1 MRPYNKAAEFSKHV
15 FLLLILLL
23 AFLPMLLMVNISLK
37 DNFQFSQDPLGLT
50 YPFHWENYLT
60 AWEFMGGTI
69 FNTAFVAGMVTLL
82 SLVLAIGG
90 AFFFA
95 RYRMPGAKFLF
106 FLFVVL
112 MTYPTVANMVPMF
125 SLLSDL
131 ELYNTHFALILPAVA
146 GAQALNIFVLKNFME
161 EIPQDLFDAA
171 EIDGASFYQQM
182 RFIVLPHVSPV
193 IGALGILLLVNQ
205 WNSFVAPLL
214 YLRDDE
220 LQMLSVALLHF
231 EGEYTKNWGA
241 LMAGYVIA
249 SLPLIVLFFFC
260 MELFIKGLSSD
271 KTRVPLDSGKL

>member
-1 MRPYNKAAEFSKHV
+1 MRPCNKMAEFSKHT

-23 AFLPMLLMVNISLK
+23 AFLPLLVMVNISLK
-37 DNFQFSQDPLGLT
+37 DNFQFSHDPLGVT
-50 YPFHWENYLT
+50 YPFHWENYAT
-60 AWEFMGGTI
+60 AWEFMGRTI
-69 FNTAFVAGMVTLL
+69 FNTAFVAGMVTVL
-82 SLVLAIGG
+82 SLVLAVGG

-95 RYRMPGAKFLF
+95 RYRMPGSRVLF
-106 FLFVVL
+106 FLFVAL

-125 SLLSDL
+125 TLLSDL
-131 ELYNTHFALILPAVA
+131 GLYNTHLALILPAVA

-171 EIDGASFYQQM
+171 EIDGATFWQQM
-182 RFIVLPHVSPV
+182 RYIVLPHITSV

-214 YLRDDE
+214 YLRDEE

-249 SLPLIVLFFFC
+249 SLPLIVLYFFC
-260 MELFIKGLSSD
+260 MELFMKGLSSGGLL
-271 KTRVPLDSGKL
+271 KR

>member
-1 MRPYNKAAEFSKHV
+1 
-15 FLLLILLL
+15 
-23 AFLPMLLMVNISLK
+23 
-37 DNFQFSQDPLGLT
+37 
-50 YPFHWENYLT
+50 
-60 AWEFMGGTI
+60 MGGTI

-82 SLVLAIGG
+82 SLVLAVGG

-95 RYRMPGAKFLF
+95 RYRMPGSRLFF
-106 FLFVVL
+106 FLFVAL

-131 ELYNTHFALILPAVA
+131 DLYNTHLALILPAVA

-161 EIPQDLFDAA
+161 DIPQDLFDAA
-171 EIDGASFYQQM
+171 EIDGASFWQQM
-182 RFIVLPHVSPV
+182 RHIVLPHIMPV

-214 YLRDDE
+214 YLRDEE

-249 SLPLIVLFFFC
+249 SLPLIILFFFC
-260 MELFIKGLSSD
+260 MELFVKGLSSRAFF
-271 KTRVPLDSGKL
+271 KH

>member
-1 MRPYNKAAEFSKHV
+1 MRPYNKFAEFLKHL
-15 FLLLILLL
+15 FLLLVLFL

-37 DNFQFSQDPLGLT
+37 DNAQFAQNPLSIT
-50 YPFHWENYLT
+50 YPFHWENYIT

-82 SLVLAIGG
+82 SLVLAVGG

-95 RYRMPGAKFLF
+95 RYRMPGSRIFF
-106 FLFVVL
+106 FLFVAL

-131 ELYNTHFALILPAVA
+131 DLYNTHLALILPAVA

-161 EIPQDLFDAA
+161 DIPQDLFDAA
-171 EIDGASFYQQM
+171 EIDGASFWQQM
-182 RFIVLPHVSPV
+182 RHIVLPHIMPV

-205 WNSFVAPLL
+205 WNNFVAPLL
-214 YLRDDE
+214 YLRDEE

-249 SLPLIVLFFFC
+249 SLPLIILFFFC
-260 MELFIKGLSSD
+260 MELFVKGLSSRAFF
-271 KTRVPLDSGKL
+271 KR

>member
-1 MRPYNKAAEFSKHV
+1 MRPYNKFAEFLKHL
-15 FLLLILLL
+15 FLLLVLFLS
-23 AFLPMLLMVNISLK
+23 FLPMLLMVNISLK
-37 DNFQFSQDPLGLT
+37 DNAQFAQNPLSIT

-82 SLVLAIGG
+82 SLVLAVGG

-95 RYRMPGAKFLF
+95 RYRMPGSRLFF
-106 FLFVVL
+106 FLFVAL

-131 ELYNTHFALILPAVA
+131 DLYNTHLALILPAVA

-161 EIPQDLFDAA
+161 DIPQDLFDAA
-171 EIDGASFYQQM
+171 EIDGASFWQQM
-182 RFIVLPHVSPV
+182 RHIVLPHIMPV

-214 YLRDDE
+214 YLRDEE

-249 SLPLIVLFFFC
+249 SLPLIILFFFC
-260 MELFIKGLSSD
+260 MELFVKGLSSRAFF
-271 KTRVPLDSGKL
+271 KH